1 MDHRRPLR
9 HVAGA
14 RGMALVGRVVALW
27 LLAWA
32 QPASANASFDP
43 ATIYRVA
50 LGASPQQGPSDAPI
64 TIVEFSDF
72 ACGYCVRVQY
82 TLRQL
87 QLLYPNT
94 IRWVHRTLPLDT
106 DNILAAEAA
115 QAAQAQGRYL
125 AMRDRLYEM
134 RGRVDRIDVELLA
147 QALGL
152 DVPQFRKD
160 LDDGR
165 FRAAVRADETAAQA
179 LGVSG
184 TPTFFINGRVV
195 NGAASL
201 RDFVQVIEAEL
212 ARAVV
217 ATRNGTKAADLYGV
231 LTNAGKTH
239 ADVAGPEQGEPG
251 FELDGATVY
260 KVGLGLP
267 GHQQGPAD
275 ALVTIVVWSDFEC
288 PFCARA
294 APVLAKLREKMPTQV
309 RLVFRHLPMVFHH
322 DASLAS
328 EAAVEAGVQGKFWAF
343 HDALFLHLLNKQ
355 GGLRRAELERVAL
368 SAGLNLSQFRAA
380 LNDRR
385 HRDAVR
391 AEAAAGL
398 ALGIN
403 GTPTIFFNGV
413 PVIGAKSFQM
423 LEAIVLAQLDSA
435 AGALRRSVK
444 AADIYALALA
454 EATDEDRGDPAAV
467 PVVKDVAGLALRDLQ
482 RFWALA
488 AACRRGDRAAAN
500 ALWAGTSEL
509 HRRQLQATCAAAGVV
524 VAPASR

>member
-1 MDHRRPLR
+1 MNNRMRYWRSL
-9 HVAGA
+9 ASFSA
-14 RGMALVGRVVALW
+14 MW

-32 QPASANASFDP
+32 QPASANNSFDP

-50 LGASPQQGPSDAPI
+50 VGASPQQGPSDAPI

-87 QLLYPNT
+87 QLLYPNM

-115 QAAQAQGRYL
+115 LAAQAQGRYI
-125 AMRDRLYEM
+125 AMHDRLYEM

-147 QALGL
+147 QALTL

-165 FRAAVRADETAAQA
+165 FRAAVRADETAARA
-179 LGVSG
+179 LGISG
-184 TPTFFINGRVV
+184 TPTFFINGRVI

-201 RDFVQVIEAEL
+201 HDFVSVIEAEL
-212 ARAVV
+212 ARAAV
-217 ATRNGTKAADLYGV
+217 AMRNGTKATDLYDV
-231 LTNAGKTH
+231 LTNTGKNH
-239 ADVAGPEQGEPG
+239 ADVAGPEQGEPS
-251 FELDGATVY
+251 FELDAATVY

-267 GHQQGPAD
+267 GHQQGPVD
-275 ALVTIVVWSDFEC
+275 ASVTIVVWSDFEC

-309 RLVFRHLPMVFHH
+309 RLVFRHLPMVFHR

-355 GGLRRAELERVAL
+355 GGLTRAELERVAL
-368 SAGLNLSQFRAA
+368 SAGLSLPQFRAA
-380 LNDRR
+380 LSNRR

-403 GTPTIFFNGV
+403 GTPTMFFNGV

-423 LEAIVLAQLDSA
+423 LETIVLAQLDSA
-435 AGALRRSVK
+435 AGAIRRSVK
-444 AADIYALALA
+444 AADIYPLALA

-482 RFWALA
+482 QFWALA
-488 AACRRGDRAAAN
+488 AACRRRDGFSATT
-500 ALWAGTSEL
+500 LWNGTSEF
-509 HRRQLQATCAAAGVV
+509 HRRQLHATCAAAGIHTG
-524 VAPASR
+524 PDMR

>member
-1 MDHRRPLR
+1 MSALRFHRLLC
-9 HVAGA
+9 VAVLAIG
-14 RGMALVGRVVALW
+14 
-27 LLAWA
+27 LLTWTP
-32 QPASANASFDP
+32 PASAKASFDP
-43 ATIYRVA
+43 ASVYRVA
-50 LGASPQQGPSDAPI
+50 LGASPQQGPREAPI

-87 QLLYPNT
+87 QLLYPNA
-94 IRWVHRTLPLDT
+94 IRWVHRSLPLDT

-115 QAAQAQGRYL
+115 LAAHAQGRYG
-125 AMRDRLYEM
+125 AMRDRLYEL

-160 LDDGR
+160 IDDGR
-165 FRAAVRADETAAQA
+165 FRAAVRADEAAAQA

-201 RDFVQVIEAEL
+201 HDFVAVIEPEL
-212 ARAVV
+212 ARA
-217 ATRNGTKAADLYGV
+217 AAALRDGTTAAELYGV
-231 LTNAGKTH
+231 LTNPGKSH
-239 ADVAGPEQGEPG
+239 ADVAGPEQAGAG
-251 FELDGATVY
+251 FELDGATGY

-294 APVLAKLREKMPTQV
+294 APVLAKLRSKMPSHV
-309 RLVFRHLPMVFHH
+309 RLVFRHLPMVFHRNG
-322 DASLAS
+322 SLAS
-328 EAAVEAGVQGKFWAF
+328 EAAVEAGVQGKFWDF
-343 HDALFLHLLNKQ
+343 HDALFLHLLNK
-355 GGLRRAELERVAL
+355 GGLSRPELEQVAMA
-368 SAGLNLSQFRAA
+368 AGLGLPNFRTA

-391 AEAAAGL
+391 ADAAAGL
-398 ALGIN
+398 ALGID
-403 GTPTIFFNGV
+403 GTPTMFFNGV
-413 PVIGAKSFQM
+413 PVVGAKSFPM
-423 LEAIVLAQLDSA
+423 LEAIVLAHIETASA
-435 AGALRRSVK
+435 AIRRNVK
-444 AADIYALALA
+444 ASDIYALALA
-454 EATDEDRGDPAAV
+454 EAKDEDRGDPAAV

-482 RFWALA
+482 RGWALA
-488 AACRRGDRAAAN
+488 AACRRVDIAAAS
-500 ALWAGTSEL
+500 ALWSGMAQV
-509 HRRQLQATCAAAGVV
+509 HRRQLQATCGAAGVV
-524 VAPASR
+524 LAPHAP